1 MVDKEKIIIE
11 VEESNADRQ
20 SLEKNTRRVL
30 VFSLGGENYSFDI
43 SQIKEVVRLKQITK
57 VPNVPGFIVG
67 IMNLRGEIISILDI
81 RSFFGLNNKEKT
93 GDMRVIITDVTQEAI
108 GIMVDKV
115 LGTID
120 IAEDEIQPPLATLR
134 SDLAGYTCG
143 QVEIENEILTLLD
156 LEKILKTDDIEKL
169 RKGKT

>member
-11 VEESNADRQ
+11 VEESHADRQ
-20 SLEKNTRRVL
+20 SLKKNTRRAL

-93 GDMRVIITDVTQEAI
+93 GDMRVIITDVTQEVI

-115 LGTID
+115 LDTID
-120 IAEDEIQPPLATLR
+120 IVEDEIQPSLATLR